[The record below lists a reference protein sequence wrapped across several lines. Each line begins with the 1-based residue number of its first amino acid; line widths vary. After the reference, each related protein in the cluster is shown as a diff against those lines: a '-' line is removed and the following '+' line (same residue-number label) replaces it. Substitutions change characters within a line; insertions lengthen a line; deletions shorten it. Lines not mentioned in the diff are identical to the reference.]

1 MGFAFWQSSGI
12 RCVDCSAVGNGR
24 AGFNFER
31 ITGSN
36 VFVRPVA
43 TGNAYG
49 FRISSDQASARFRIV
64 DPKLTD
70 GRFTVT
76 LPYAYNGVL
85 NRQRASDITL
95 VVDGKVR
102 RDLLRIQR
110 Y

>member
-12 RCVDCSAVGNGR
+12 ECVDCTATDNGR

-36 VFVRPVA
+36 VFIRPA
-43 TGNAYG
+43 ASGNAYG
-49 FRISSDQASARFRIV
+49 FRISSDLGSAKFRIV

-70 GRFTVT
+70 GHFTVT
-76 LPYAYNGVL
+76 LPDRYNGTA
-85 NRQRASDITL
+85 NRQQASDITL
-95 VVDGKVR
+95 VVHGQVR
-102 RDLLRIQR
+102 QDLLRIQR